1 VINKVDPLYKDMND
15 SENGSLRNCLEE
27 SDNPRMQ
34 NYVKI
39 LDTPGISAMEWIHRT
54 QEELMDGIVYLE
66 KLKNVFNM
74 NMRELDAAARIVAKN
89 KTEEDKSEDED
100 EAPSPMNE
108 QQMKLP
114 TREDLFAKVSERMA
128 NEGDDSDE
136 EITTI
141 NIDVPMNEPPR
152 PPPSTGKKKIIKQK
166 TDTREEEKPVKKR
179 KPKVVSKEKS
189 TT

>member
-1 VINKVDPLYKDMND
+1 MSDN
-15 SENGSLRNCLEE
+15 ENGSLRNCLEE

-74 NMRELDAAARIVAKN
+74 NMRELDAAARIVASH
-89 KTEEDKSEDED
+89 KTDEDKSEDED
-100 EAPSPMNE
+100 EHTP
-108 QQMKLP
+108 KLP

-128 NEGDDSDE
+128 NEDEDSGE

-141 NIDVPMNEPPR
+141 NIEVPIDVP
-152 PPPSTGKKKIIKQK
+152 PSSVKKKITKQK
-166 TDTREEEKPVKKR
+166 TDPKEEEKPVKKR
-179 KPKVVSKEKS
+179 KPKVVSKEKA
-189 TT
+189 TG